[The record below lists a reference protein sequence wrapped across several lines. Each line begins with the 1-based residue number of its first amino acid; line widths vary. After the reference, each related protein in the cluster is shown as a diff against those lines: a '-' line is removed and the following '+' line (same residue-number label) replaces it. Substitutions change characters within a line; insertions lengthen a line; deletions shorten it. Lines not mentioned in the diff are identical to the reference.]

1 MRTAENQCIHIF
13 IFQFLQ
19 ISVCNFYGHRI
30 MQPAFLYQR
39 YKQWAGLTD
48 HRNFRIQFLQI
59 SFVNSTANC
68 ADRTDHTNSFIDRL
82 FCSNLCS
89 CSNHTK
95 NRYILFM
102 LYRIKRKCTCC
113 VTGDHNCFHLLFF
126 QKMNDLSGVANNRIS
141 GFTAVWNSGCITKI
155 NNLFRR
161 KITHD
166 LTCHCQAT
174 YSGIKHTD
182 RCISIYLHM

>member
-1 MRTAENQCIHIF
+1 MASVLMEIF
-13 IFQFLQ
+13 
-19 ISVCNFYGHRI
+19 R
-30 MQPAFLYQR
+30 
-39 YKQWAGLTD
+39 
-48 HRNFRIQFLQI
+48 HRNHTDPILKEQQVKAIVIACNTASAFALDAVQHEQDIPVLGVI
-59 SFVNSTANC
+59 GAGAKVAAEETVN
-68 ADRTDHTNSFIDRL
+68 
-82 FCSNLCS
+82 
-89 CSNHTK
+89 
-95 NRYILFM
+95 
-102 LYRIKRKCTCC
+102 KRVGVIGTVGTVGSGIHEAYLK
-113 VTGDHNCFHLLFF
+113 
-126 QKMNDLSGVANNRIS
+126 KMNDLSGVADNRIS